1 MSPLE
6 IYSDLKTLQDKT
18 KTNPKIISSSLT
30 EEKTGF
36 NSNKSSNIR
45 KYKDSYNYSSKS

>member
-6 IYSDLKTLQDKT
+6 IYSDLKILKDKT
-18 KTNPKIISSSLT
+18 KTSPKTISSSIT

-36 NSNKSSNIR
+36 SSNKSSSIR
-45 KYKDSYNYSSKS
+45 KYKDSYNYSSKN